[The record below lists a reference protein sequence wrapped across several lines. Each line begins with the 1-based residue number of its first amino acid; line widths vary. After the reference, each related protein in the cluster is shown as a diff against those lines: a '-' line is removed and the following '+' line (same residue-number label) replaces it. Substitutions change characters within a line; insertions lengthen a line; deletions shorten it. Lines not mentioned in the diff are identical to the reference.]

1 MRILKGF
8 QYSIIRLIKKWKQYL
23 DQGLLVIVLLTDS
36 WKPFDFLS
44 YELLAAK
51 LNAYGLE
58 NSAVSLIF
66 EYLTNRKQ

>member
-1 MRILKGF
+1 M
-8 QYSIIRLIKKWKQYL
+8 
-23 DQGLLVIVLLTDS
+23 VIVLLTDS

-51 LNAYGLE
+51 LNASGLE

-66 EYLTNRKQ
+66 EYLTNRKR